1 LNFLSC
7 WSLHTILKYNYK
19 VMAGIARK
27 VANLGEDGTGLGRAL
42 RGAMNVDLP
51 PDQISGIIRF
61 GDRKVPFNITNI
73 VDPSDAG
80 LMRRAA
86 DQNPSQVANEV
97 EELADVVNSAPTK
110 PPKVTN
116 RETPGA
122 TDADGNLARKADGS
136 LEDVEKLS
144 WSGRAAKMIG
154 NNPVKTFVGIS
165 AIAMTA
171 VAGAMLGCTDGV
183 KVTMTDISIVPNT
196 SNTQIEVS
204 YTPPGPSVGCVAG
217 MFRPRINDTFKFSS
231 TAGWTPSLDDAGDVT
246 ITGIKDDNTVVLTLK
261 NPITVPGTGVPQ
273 WGYATCS
280 SCFENQLAG
289 FVADIITTVAM
300 TALQVLNTVAPAV
313 QSGLCTLAPTL
324 CNALGGGKMA
334 FIIAIICCL
343 LSLGMAAFMLLRK

>member
-1 LNFLSC
+1 
-7 WSLHTILKYNYK
+7 
-19 VMAGIARK
+19 MAGLARK
-27 VANLGEDGTGLGRAL
+27 AADLGEDGAGLGRAL
-42 RGAMNVDLP
+42 KGALNVDLP
-51 PDQISGIIRF
+51 PNQISGIIKF
-61 GDRKVPFNITNI
+61 GDRSVPFNITNI
-73 VDPSDAG
+73 ADPSDVG
-80 LMRRAA
+80 LMRSAA
-86 DQNPSQVANEV
+86 EENPSQVATQV
-97 EELADVVNSAPTK
+97 EELTDVVNAAPTT
-110 PPKVTN
+110 PPKVKN
-116 RETPGA
+116 AETPGA

-183 KVTMTDISIVPNT
+183 KVTMTNISIVPNT

-246 ITGIKDDNTVVLTLK
+246 ITGIKDDNIVVLTLK

-280 SCFENQLAG
+280 SSFENQLAG

-300 TALQVLNTVAPAV
+300 TVLQVLQTVAPAV
-313 QSGLCTLAPTL
+313 QSGLCILAPTL
-324 CNALGGGKMA
+324 CDALGGGKTVA
-334 FIIAIICCL
+334 LIIAIICCL
-343 LSLGMAAFMLLRK
+343 LSLGLGAFMLLHK